1 MAHDGNIGDQVVG
14 WYGRV
19 AANNLEKNPGF
30 VSGWLKMGYELMTQK
45 SKHLP
50 DRNLCPSGQRGYAL
64 FMESVVDAY
73 LDVDKSVITSIFLPT
88 QIFRALG
95 LKPLTAEAAAA
106 FVSGAQAEDAFIARA
121 NGAGFPE
128 TYCSYHRA
136 LLGLVDSGV
145 LAPRKLV
152 ASCSVACDANNLTF
166 RELQR
171 RWGCERAYVD
181 IPYDTGD
188 DSIHYVADQLRDL
201 VTLTEDAYGQ
211 KLDHQA
217 LRALVDTSLK
227 TEQTLLQTLPA
238 RRGHYLANT
247 MTLDMMEMLDFQLSL
262 GLPQTDAL
270 ANQMLRDFSRA
281 PAYQSVNLVWAHVS
295 PFFLGS
301 LGALIDH
308 APTAQIV
315 ASDMMFHQAL
325 PAEGKHFG
333 ADEPFEAMAE
343 SMVKSCYN
351 GPASRRADTLRR
363 LAQAT
368 GADGVVVFCHWG
380 CKETAGAAQYFKRT
394 LEAAG
399 YPTLVLDG
407 DGCDRSNC
415 MEGQLST
422 RFSAFIEM
430 LRARR

>member
-1 MAHDGNIGDQVVG
+1 MAHDGKLGDRVVG

-19 AANNLEKNPGF
+19 AADKLEKNPGF
-30 VSGWLKMGYELMTQK
+30 VSGWLDFGYKLMTEK
-45 SKHLP
+45 SKRLP
-50 DRNLCPSGQRGYAL
+50 DGNLHPSGQKGYAL
-64 FMESVVDAY
+64 FMQSVVDAY
-73 LDVDKSVITSIFLPT
+73 TDPDDSIVTSIFLPT

-95 LKPLTAEAAAA
+95 VKPLTAEAAAA
-106 FVSGAQAEDAFIARA
+106 FVSGAQAEDAFLA
-121 NGAGFPE
+121 NAEGAGFPE

-136 LLGLVDSGV
+136 LLGLVNSGV
-145 LAPRKLV
+145 FAPRKMV

-171 RWGCERAYVD
+171 RWDCERAYIDV
-181 IPYDTGD
+181 PYDTSD
-188 DSIHYVADQLRDL
+188 DSVHYVADQLRRM
-201 VTLTEDAYGQ
+201 VPVAESAYGRR
-211 KLDHQA
+211 LDHDK
-217 LRALVDTSLK
+217 LRQLVATSLK
-227 TEQTLLQTLPA
+227 TEQTLLRTIHA

-270 ANQMLRDFSRA
+270 AEQMLRDFTSA
-281 PAYQSVNLVWAHVS
+281 DAYQGVNLVWAHVS
-295 PFFLGS
+295 PYFLGS
-301 LGALIDH
+301 LGAMIDH
-308 APTAQIV
+308 SLTSQIV

-325 PAEGKHFG
+325 PEEGKAFG

-351 GPASRRADTLRR
+351 GPASRRAHTLRR
-363 LAQAT
+363 LAEETA
-368 GADGVVVFCHWG
+368 ADGVVVFCHWG

-394 LEAAG
+394 LEEAG
-399 YPTLVLDG
+399 FPTLVLDG
-407 DGCDRSNC
+407 DGCDRANC